1 MSVDF
6 AEEAG
11 SLIITVEEDG
21 EGPVEVVYDDNATVI
36 VTLVGG
42 NIADVQIIFG
52 KKAAERLA
60 KALREEK
67 S

>member
-6 AEEAG
+6 AKESG
-11 SLIITVEEDG
+11 SLFITIRENA

-42 NIADVQIIFG
+42 KIADVQILFNREV
-52 KKAAERLA
+52 AEKLA
-60 KALREEK
+60 KLLTEK